1 MTYAQFVTK
10 YNGKALDYDGA
21 YGAQCVDLVKQ
32 YLDDCFGLKPGAW
45 GNACAYW
52 NSTNPQILA
61 KFDKVANG
69 STNIPKQGDIV
80 VYQCSTPGSGGAGH
94 IELFDR
100 KNGAGSFIAFS
111 QNWGGAYCHM
121 VTHSDNY
128 KYVIGW
134 LTPKQPP
141 IEGGNMATINDDV
154 SRQIGYHF
162 LGRNGYDGKP
172 NALQSAQGDIM
183 GKELSNAQ
191 MSTFFLSAES
201 RDWRDARLPKLYAER
216 DALKSVNANL
226 TVERDRLAK
235 ANTELTKTIANQ
247 QATINQQQ
255 ATVNEKQAEISSL
268 QDKAADLEKENKELK
283 AQLATCGGDDTEL
296 LNSFG
301 QILRQLIARLGVKK

>member
-172 NALQSAQGDIM
+172 NALQNAQGDIM

-191 MSTFFLSAES
+191 MSAFFLSAES
-201 RDWRDARLPKLYAER
+201 RDWRDSRLPKVYAER
-216 DALKSVNANL
+216 DALKAANANL
-226 TVERDRLAK
+226 NTQITQMTK
-235 ANTELTKTIANQ
+235 AVADAQTKLTQANASIIGLTQ
-247 QATINQQQ
+247 
-255 ATVNEKQAEISSL
+255 TVNEKQAEISTL
-268 QDKAADLEKENKELK
+268 QDEVVKVQAENKELK